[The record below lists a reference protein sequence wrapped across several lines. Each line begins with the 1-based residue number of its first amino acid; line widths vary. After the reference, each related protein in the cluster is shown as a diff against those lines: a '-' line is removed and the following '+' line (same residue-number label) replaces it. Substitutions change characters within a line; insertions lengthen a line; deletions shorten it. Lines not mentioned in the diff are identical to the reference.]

1 MWFYITFFLDK
12 VLVNI
17 GKVWTTMHDDSDG
30 WAIIANIK
38 LPNALAERGK
48 NTNLTANQQEQRV
61 FEYM

>member
-1 MWFYITFFLDK
+1 
-12 VLVNI
+12 
-17 GKVWTTMHDDSDG
+17 MHDDSDG